1 MFGGTVNMKLSFVA
15 LILCLAIVI
24 PAFAGDKKKDQKKTD
39 AAATIVDSGS
49 FGVFVSGRRVATE
62 TFTIKQ
68 LIDSNSTTSDIKLE
82 GSKETQH
89 SELHL
94 TPHGDLIRYDWKES
108 GGQEK
113 GETSVEPAQQFLM
126 QKVKA
131 NDKYTE
137 QPYLMPNSSAVLD
150 DYFFSHRELLLWR
163 YLGSGCVLK
172 QGQQGCDLQKAEFG
186 FVVPRQRSS
195 GMVTLGYVG
204 KETVQIHGVTKPLDK
219 FSMSSDF
226 GEWFLYLDENK
237 KLVRVIILGENTEVI
252 RD

>member
-1 MFGGTVNMKLSFVA
+1 MSGGIVNLKCWSVA
-15 LILCLAIVI
+15 LILSLTLAL
-24 PAFAGDKKKDQKKTD
+24 PSFAGDKKKEQKKTD
-39 AAATIVDSGS
+39 QAATIIDSGS

-62 TFTIKQ
+62 TFTVKQ
-68 LIDSNSTTSDIKLE
+68 LVDSSVTTSDIKLE
-82 GSKETQH
+82 GSKEVQH
-89 SELHL
+89 SELQL
-94 TPHGDLIRYDWKES
+94 TPRGDLIRYDWKES

-163 YLGSGCVLK
+163 YLGSGCLPK
-172 QGQQGCDLQKAEFG
+172 SGQQGCELQKAQYG

-195 GMVTLGYVG
+195 GMATLNYLG
-204 KETVQIHGVTKPLDK
+204 KETVQIHGVIKELDK
-219 FSMSSDF
+219 FSMTSDF
-226 GEWFLYLDENK
+226 GDWALYLDENK
-237 KLVRVIILGENTEVI
+237 KMVRVLVLGESTEVI

>member
-1 MFGGTVNMKLSFVA
+1 MFGGTLHKKLSLLA
-15 LILCLAIVI
+15 LILSLALAL
-24 PAFAGDKKKDQKKTD
+24 PCFAGDKKKDQKKTD
-39 AAATIVDSGS
+39 AAATIIDNGS

-62 TFTIKQ
+62 TFIIKQ
-68 LIDSNSTTSDIKLE
+68 LIDSSVTTSDIKLE

-89 SELHL
+89 SELQL
-94 TPHGDLIRYDWKES
+94 TPRGDLMRYDWKET

-126 QKVKA
+126 QKIKA

-137 QPYLMPNSSAVLD
+137 QPYLMPSSSAVLD

-163 YLGSGCVLK
+163 YLGSGCIPK
-172 QGQQGCDLQKAEFG
+172 QSEQSCELQKAQYG

-195 GMVTLGYVG
+195 GMATISYVG
-204 KETVQIHGVTKPLDK
+204 KETVQIHGAIKSLDR

-226 GEWFLYLDENK
+226 GDWVLYLDESK
-237 KLVRVIILGENTEVI
+237 KLVRVIIMGESTEVI

>member
-1 MFGGTVNMKLSFVA
+1 MKIRVRPVA
-15 LILCLAIVI
+15 LILSLALSI

-39 AAATIVDSGS
+39 AAATIIDSGS

-62 TFTIKQ
+62 TFVIKQ
-68 LIDSNSTTSDIKLE
+68 LIDSSVTSSDIKLE
-82 GSKETQH
+82 NSKETQH
-89 SELHL
+89 SELQL
-94 TPHGDLIRYDWKES
+94 TPRGDLVRYDWKES

-113 GETSVEPAQQFLM
+113 GETTVEPAQQFLM

-163 YLGSGCVLK
+163 YLGSGCIPK
-172 QGQQGCDLQKAEFG
+172 TGQQGCELQKAQYG

-195 GMVTLGYVG
+195 GMASLSYIG
-204 KETVQIHGVTKPLDK
+204 KETVQIHGAIKELDK
-219 FSMSSDF
+219 FSMTSDF
-226 GEWFLYLDENK
+226 GDWLLYLDENK
-237 KLVRVIILGENTEVI
+237 KLVRVIILGESTEVI